1 MGRKRVTLR
10 YAASSQKPTKEEIK
24 LAAVA
29 WAEFLYDEYCLDKHK
44 QLLLGKN
51 STTIERLTNHDKLN
65 A

>member
-10 YAASSQKPTKEEIK
+10 YAASSQKPTKEEVK
-24 LAAVA
+24 LAAMA

-44 QLLLGKN
+44 QLLLAEKHR
-51 STTIERLTNHDKLN
+51 TIEKLTNHDKLN